1 MREAIKSY
9 LYENSNIVAN
19 RLVTNKDE
27 DDENFSKRVP
37 ARSLETNKIELYKRF
52 PLADKMSKETF
63 FKYLRKSGE
72 FKKPHRLTDLCDY
85 CEKGKELE
93 KKIAKNLETLK
104 YDWQD
109 RVDMRFVQHFLAQKS
124 RETSNSLDNIKI
136 Q

>member
-9 LYENSNIVAN
+9 LYENSNIVSN

-52 PLADKMSKETF
+52 PLADKMTIGTF
-63 FKYLRKSGE
+63 YKYMLKSCE

-93 KKIAKNLETLK
+93 KKIAKKEFT
-104 YDWQD
+104 
-109 RVDMRFVQHFLAQKS
+109 V
-124 RETSNSLDNIKI
+124 
-136 Q
+136 

>member
-9 LYENSNIVAN
+9 LYENSNIVSN

-37 ARSLETNKIELYKRF
+37 ARSLETNKIELYKKF

-124 RETSNSLDNIKI
+124 RETSNSLDII
-136 Q
+136 MF